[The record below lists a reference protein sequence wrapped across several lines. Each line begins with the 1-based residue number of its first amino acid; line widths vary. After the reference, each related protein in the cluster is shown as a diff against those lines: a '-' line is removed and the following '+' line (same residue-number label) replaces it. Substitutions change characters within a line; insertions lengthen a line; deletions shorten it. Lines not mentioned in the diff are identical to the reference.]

1 MSIKTLRKRIA
12 LVAVSALGVGLL
24 SVAPASAAAGASA
37 IFSDEYTVAS
47 TYAAGAN
54 EGVCYASDA
63 STTTYTADAV
73 ATAAQNAANKVEMT
87 TTGKLKFTANSQSG
101 IAATSDY
108 LAFTITGPAIWDS
121 FTANS
126 VPATPSLN
134 NAQKELKFTFATDNT
149 RKPADAVFLKP
160 TGAGAITVEMSY
172 YDASGDAG
180 TETVTVKVWNITA
193 KTACAAQSPSLAD
206 SYVAAVGF
214 SARTTAITS
223 SNDASGA
230 TTTTNGESI
239 YIRTDIYDANGVAV
253 PGVAAT
259 GTVTAEVTGGL
270 VIGENNTIGT
280 VNNVW
285 TVSKAVYF
293 RITQGTANT
302 PQTGTVTVKI
312 NGVVVGT
319 KTVTI
324 TGPVAKIEV
333 SSPVNV
339 RIGQTQSAANYEML
353 DSAGNKLAV
362 AVDGYATLTDAQA
375 KIATAGSSTTT
386 PAPSTAT
393 KGVVSLN
400 CSGSTG
406 GLVKGLQLKEVV
418 SATVTVLSA
427 PFDIQCGS
435 NTAATYTASLDK
447 ASYVPGDIATLTI
460 TAKDPYGNPVS
471 DDTVLGSSSAG
482 EAVAI
487 SGSNMTAVTAP
498 TNADTFTGGKKTYK
512 FIVGATE
519 GSYNLVVDLDKWT
532 TVTYNQAAL
541 TVPYTIKASTAS
553 VSTNEVLAAIVKL
566 IATINKQI
574 RQLQKQ
580 LRR

>member
-24 SVAPASAAAGASA
+24 SVAPANAAAGATV
-37 IFSDEYTVAS
+37 IFSDEYLVSA
-47 TYAAGAN
+47 TYAAGLN
-54 EGVCYASDA
+54 EGVCYASEA
-63 STTTYTADAV
+63 STTTYTANAV
-73 ATAAQNAANKVEMT
+73 ATAAQNAANVVEMT
-87 TTGKLKFTANSQSG
+87 TTGKLRFSANSQ
-101 IAATSDY
+101 AAIDASSDY
-108 LAFTITGPAIWDS
+108 VSFTITGPAIWDS
-121 FTANS
+121 FTANAS
-126 VPATPSLN
+126 PGTPALN
-134 NAQKELKFTFATDNT
+134 NSQKELTFTYNSGG
-149 RKPADAVFLKP
+149 KSADALFLKP
-160 TGAGAITVEMSY
+160 TAAGAITVDIAY
-172 YDASGDAG
+172 FDNSGDAG
-180 TETVTVKVWNITA
+180 TKSVAIKTYNITA
-193 KTACAAQSPSLAD
+193 KTACAANIPSIAD
-206 SYVAAVGF
+206 SFVKAVLVGSVSSVA
-214 SARTTAITS
+214 TS

-230 TTTTNGESI
+230 TTAVNGGSI
-239 YIRTDIYDANGVAV
+239 YIRTDINDANGSAV

-270 VIGENNTIGT
+270 VIGESSAIGT
-280 VNNVW
+280 VNNVF

-312 NGVVVGT
+312 NGAVVGT

-324 TGPVAKIEV
+324 TGPVAKIV
-333 SSPVNV
+333 TSNLVGV
-339 RIGQTQSAANYEML
+339 QIGETQSAANYEML
-353 DSAGNKLAV
+353 DAAGNKLAV

-393 KGVVSLN
+393 KGVVSLQ

-418 SATVTVLSA
+418 SATVTVLSD
-427 PFDIQCGS
+427 PFDIQCGE
-435 NTAATYTASLDK
+435 NVVATYTASLDK
-447 ASYVPGDIATLTI
+447 ASYVPGDVATLTI
-460 TAKDPYGNPVS
+460 VAKDPYGNPVS
-471 DDTVLGSSSAG
+471 DDTVMGTSSAG

-498 TNADTFTGGKKTYK
+498 TNSDTFSGGKKTYK
-512 FIVGATE
+512 FIVGSTE

-541 TVPYTIKASTAS
+541 TVPYAIKASTAS